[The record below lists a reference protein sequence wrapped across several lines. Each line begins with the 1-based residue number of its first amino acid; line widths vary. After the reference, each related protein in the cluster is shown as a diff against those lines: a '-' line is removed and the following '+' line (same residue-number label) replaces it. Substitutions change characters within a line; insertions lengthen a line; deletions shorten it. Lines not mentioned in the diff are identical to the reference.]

1 MTDTAPHQ
9 TEPPHVSRGGE
20 FPAHMP
26 DTGERVPAD
35 PADFIRD
42 LFLANGGRI
51 EARLIDNAIGRHTFT
66 YGAAI
71 TEAWASLQ
79 ADSYVET
86 DGEEWIWP
94 AQLAYLAWSADQ

>member
-1 MTDTAPHQ
+1 MTDTDTNPI
-9 TEPPHVSRGGE
+9 E

-51 EARLIDNAIGRHTFT
+51 NAQLVDNAIARRTFT

-71 TEAWASLQ
+71 TEEWESLRTEG
-79 ADSYVET
+79 YVEL
-86 DGEEWIWP
+86 DGDDCIWP

>member
-9 TEPPHVSRGGE
+9 TELPHVSRSGE

-35 PADFIRD
+35 PSNFIRD

-51 EARLIDNAIGRHTFT
+51 NARLVDNAIARHTFT

-71 TEAWASLQ
+71 TEAWESLRT
-79 ADSYVET
+79 DSYVET

-94 AQLAYLAWSADQ
+94 EQLAYLDWASHQ